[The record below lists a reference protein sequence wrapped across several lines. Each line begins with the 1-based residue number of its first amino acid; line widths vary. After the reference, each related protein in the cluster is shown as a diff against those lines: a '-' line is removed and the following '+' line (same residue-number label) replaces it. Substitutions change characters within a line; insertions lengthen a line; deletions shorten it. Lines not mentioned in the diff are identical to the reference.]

1 MKLTLEPWAAA
12 YDTSL
17 HDAAGVDTV
26 PFDDVN
32 LRIELDEWQPV
43 QTKLD
48 RIDFDQL
55 YFIDGRRRIEQR
67 VFAEW
72 DEGAATKMIHHTAPG
87 LLGTFAVGLAKV
99 SKADARAQIEKADPR
114 RVLILGGDIDHP
126 GVMIP
131 STGSKLGD
139 LFYAT
144 QAIPNFDNR
153 ENALEQKLQNLMRE
167 AEAEAARGLKARASL
182 LVVDGT
188 LALDS
193 SFPSSVGYV
202 KTLHDFRLPPLEQ
215 RTLFALQK
223 GQRSPV
229 FLIGGR
235 LERFSWYLRLE
246 NPVEWHQG
254 LSGVVRLEVYAE
266 RGQEWAV
273 AVADWSCLNLPKF
286 AAKSFRDPRAPQQLM
301 PVAFLESE
309 LGRRMGDPGIIR
321 RRIQSHLQALY
332 AQPDL
337 EKTPSQ
343 TQIKNTVLD
352 GVSREVN

>member
-17 HDAAGVDTV
+17 HDAAGVETV

-32 LRIELDEWQPV
+32 LHIELDEWQPV

-48 RIDFDQL
+48 RIEFDQL
-55 YFIDGRRRIEQR
+55 YFIDGRRRVEQR

-72 DEGAATKMIHHTAPG
+72 DEGAAAKAVHRTAPG

-99 SKADARAQIEKADPR
+99 SRVDAKAQIEKADPK
-114 RVLILGGDIDHP
+114 RVLILGGQIEHP

-144 QAIPNFDNR
+144 QTIPNFDNR

-246 NPVEWHQG
+246 NPIEWHQG

-273 AVADWSCLNLPKF
+273 AVADWTCLNLPKF

-321 RRIQSHLQALY
+321 RRIQSHLQSLY

-337 EKTPSQ
+337 EKTPSG

>member
-1 MKLTLEPWAAA
+1 MKLTLEPWAAE

-17 HDAAGVDTV
+17 HDAAGLETV
-26 PFDDVN
+26 PFEDVN
-32 LRIELDEWQPV
+32 LHVELDEWKPV
-43 QTKLD
+43 QTRLEQ
-48 RIDFDQL
+48 IDFDHL

-72 DEGAATKMIHHTAPG
+72 DEGATAKSVHRTAPG

-99 SKADARAQIEKADPR
+99 SRIDAKAHVEKADPR
-114 RVLILGGDIDHP
+114 RVLILGGDIEHP

-144 QAIPNFDNR
+144 QTIPNYDNR
-153 ENALEQKLQNLMRE
+153 ENALEQKLQNLMRQ
-167 AEAEAARGLKARASL
+167 AEAQTAQGLKARASL

-188 LALDS
+188 LALDA

-235 LERFSWYLRLE
+235 LERFSWYLRLD
-246 NPVEWHQG
+246 NPIDWHQG

-273 AVADWSCLNLPKF
+273 AVADWTCLNLPKF

-321 RRIQSHLQALY
+321 RRIQSHLQAMY
-332 AQPDL
+332 AQP
-337 EKTPSQ
+337 EITKTPSG
-343 TQIKNTVLD
+343 TQIKDPVLD
-352 GVSREVN
+352 GAAREVN